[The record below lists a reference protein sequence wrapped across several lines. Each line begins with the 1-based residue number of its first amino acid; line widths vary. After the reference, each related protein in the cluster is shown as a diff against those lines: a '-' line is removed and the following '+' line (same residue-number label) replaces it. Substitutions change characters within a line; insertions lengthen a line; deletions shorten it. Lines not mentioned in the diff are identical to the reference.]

1 MAQKILGVD
10 EKVYEEIKSLENF
23 WKRYNKVL
31 LDVIA
36 IRKQKAEI
44 ERQNEALK
52 SMLQTYYE
60 GFTINNVIMT
70 NENPLLIIDSREDI
84 KDEKIGNTLQEAGFI
99 VCDVNKQFH
108 FNLIK

>member
-1 MAQKILGVD
+1 M
-10 EKVYEEIKSLENF
+10 
-23 WKRYNKVL
+23 
-31 LDVIA
+31 IA

-70 NENPLLIIDSREDI
+70 NENPLLIIDSREEV

-99 VCDVNKQFH
+99 VCDMNKQFH

>member
-1 MAQKILGVD
+1 
-10 EKVYEEIKSLENF
+10 LENF

-60 GFTINNVIMT
+60 GFTINNAIMT
-70 NENPLLIIDSREDI
+70 NENPLLIIDNSSDF
-84 KDEKIGNTLQEAGFI
+84 KDEKLGSTVQEAGFI

-108 FNLIK
+108 FNLLK